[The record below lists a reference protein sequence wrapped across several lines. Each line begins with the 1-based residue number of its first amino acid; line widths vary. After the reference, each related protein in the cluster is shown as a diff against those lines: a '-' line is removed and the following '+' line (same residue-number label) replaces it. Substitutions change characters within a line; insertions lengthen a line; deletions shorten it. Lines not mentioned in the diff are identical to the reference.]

1 MGWGS
6 IIYLAAITGISPDL
20 YEAATIDG
28 AGRLRKI
35 WNVTLPCIRGTM
47 VTLLIM
53 NLGRVMGS
61 NFERLDSFG
70 NVQVK
75 EFQYQLAIYIYEK
88 GLAGGNFSRATAV
101 GLFQSLVGLILVLT
115 SDRVSKALGEDGLLY
130 GGMDNLTTV
139 PAEKKKSLFKGVNRV
154 RVSDFAI
161 AFVILLLSLT
171 CIIPFIH
178 IAAKSISSNS
188 AVLAKQVY
196 LWPKGLN
203 FDAYISIFR
212 DGQLTHAML
221 YTIWMTFL
229 FTVIGLAVTVLAAY
243 PLARRELKG
252 RAVIAF
258 IIMFTMYFSAG
269 LIPEYLLYKDL
280 KLLNTMWVLVL
291 PLSFSP
297 YNMLIMRSFIRS
309 TIPDSLYEAANLD
322 GADHFQILGRIV
334 LPLSKPI
341 LATLALFYAVGR
353 WNAYADAKYYITT
366 KALQPLQYLLSN
378 MVLNSGQDAF
388 SLSEAAAAESTPE
401 VLQAAVVMFAT
412 LPILVVYPFVQK
424 YFVQGTMIGAVK
436 G

>member
-1 MGWGS
+1 M
-6 IIYLAAITGISPDL
+6 
-20 YEAATIDG
+20 
-28 AGRLRKI
+28 
-35 WNVTLPCIRGTM
+35 
-47 VTLLIM
+47 
-53 NLGRVMGS
+53 
-61 NFERLDSFG
+61 
-70 NVQVK
+70 
-75 EFQYQLAIYIYEK
+75 
-88 GLAGGNFSRATAV
+88 
-101 GLFQSLVGLILVLT
+101 
-115 SDRVSKALGEDGLLY
+115 
-130 GGMDNLTTV
+130 TTV
-139 PAEKKKSLFKGVNRV
+139 PAENKKSLFKGVNRA
-154 RVSDFAI
+154 RVSDFVI
-161 AFVILLLSLT
+161 AFIILLLSLT
-171 CIIPFIH
+171 CIVPFLH
-178 IAAKSISSNS
+178 IAAKSISSNT
-188 AVLAKQVY
+188 AVLSKRVY
-196 LWPKGLN
+196 LLPKGLN

-212 DGQLTHAML
+212 DGQLTHSMV

-229 FTVIGLAVTVLAAY
+229 FTVIGLIVTVLAAY

-252 RAVIAF
+252 RSVIAF

-322 GADHFQILGRIV
+322 GADHFQILVRVV

-388 SLSEAAAAESTPE
+388 SLSEAAAVESTPE

>member
-1 MGWGS
+1 MS
-6 IIYLAAITGISPDL
+6 AI
-20 YEAATIDG
+20 
-28 AGRLRKI
+28 
-35 WNVTLPCIRGTM
+35 
-47 VTLLIM
+47 
-53 NLGRVMGS
+53 
-61 NFERLDSFG
+61 
-70 NVQVK
+70 
-75 EFQYQLAIYIYEK
+75 
-88 GLAGGNFSRATAV
+88 
-101 GLFQSLVGLILVLT
+101 
-115 SDRVSKALGEDGLLY
+115 
-130 GGMDNLTTV
+130 
-139 PAEKKKSLFKGVNRV
+139 PAEKKTSLFKGVNRV
-154 RVSDFAI
+154 RVSDFVI
-161 AFVILLLSLT
+161 AFIILLLSLT
-171 CIIPFIH
+171 CVIPFIH
-178 IAAKSISSNS
+178 IAAKSISSNT
-188 AVLAKQVY
+188 AVLSKQVL

-203 FDAYISIFR
+203 FEAYVSIFR
-212 DGQLTHAML
+212 DGQLTHSMI
-221 YTIWMTFL
+221 YTIWMTLL
-229 FTVIGLAVTVLAAY
+229 FTAIGMVITILAAY

-252 RAVIAF
+252 RTVIAF

-291 PLSFSP
+291 PLCFSP

-322 GADHFQILGRIV
+322 GADHFQILVRIV
-334 LPLSKPI
+334 IPLSKPI

-378 MVLNSGQDAF
+378 MVLNSGEDAV

-412 LPILVVYPFVQK
+412 IPIMLVYPFVQK

>member
-1 MGWGS
+1 MR
-6 IIYLAAITGISPDL
+6 P
-20 YEAATIDG
+20 
-28 AGRLRKI
+28 
-35 WNVTLPCIRGTM
+35 
-47 VTLLIM
+47 
-53 NLGRVMGS
+53 
-61 NFERLDSFG
+61 
-70 NVQVK
+70 
-75 EFQYQLAIYIYEK
+75 
-88 GLAGGNFSRATAV
+88 
-101 GLFQSLVGLILVLT
+101 
-115 SDRVSKALGEDGLLY
+115 
-130 GGMDNLTTV
+130 
-139 PAEKKKSLFKGVNRV
+139 
-154 RVSDFAI
+154 SDFVI
-161 AFVILLLSLT
+161 AFVILILSLT
-171 CIIPFIH
+171 CIVPFLH
-178 IAAKSISSNS
+178 IAAKSISSNT
-188 AVLAKQVY
+188 AVLSKRVY

-203 FDAYISIFR
+203 LEAYASIFR
-212 DGQLTHAML
+212 DGQLTHSMI

-229 FTVIGLAVTVLAAY
+229 FTVIGMVITILAAY

-258 IIMFTMYFSAG
+258 ILMFTMYFSAG

-280 KLLNTMWVLVL
+280 KLINTMWVLVL

-322 GADHFQILGRIV
+322 GANHFQILTRVV

-341 LATLALFYAVGR
+341 LATLSLFYAVGR

-378 MVLNSGQDAF
+378 MVLNSGQDAI
-388 SLSEAAAAESTPE
+388 SLSEAAAVESTPE

-412 LPILVVYPFVQK
+412 LPIMMVYPFVQK

>member
-1 MGWGS
+1 MS
-6 IIYLAAITGISPDL
+6 AI
-20 YEAATIDG
+20 
-28 AGRLRKI
+28 
-35 WNVTLPCIRGTM
+35 
-47 VTLLIM
+47 
-53 NLGRVMGS
+53 
-61 NFERLDSFG
+61 
-70 NVQVK
+70 
-75 EFQYQLAIYIYEK
+75 
-88 GLAGGNFSRATAV
+88 
-101 GLFQSLVGLILVLT
+101 
-115 SDRVSKALGEDGLLY
+115 
-130 GGMDNLTTV
+130 
-139 PAEKKKSLFKGVNRV
+139 PAEKKTSLFKGVNRV
-154 RVSDFAI
+154 RVSDFVI
-161 AFVILLLSLT
+161 AFIILLLSLT

-178 IAAKSISSNS
+178 IAAKSISSNT
-188 AVLAKQVY
+188 AVLSKQVL

-203 FDAYISIFR
+203 FEAYVSIFR
-212 DGQLTHAML
+212 DGQLTHSMI

-229 FTVIGLAVTVLAAY
+229 FTVIGMIITILAAY

-252 RAVIAF
+252 RTVIAF

-269 LIPEYLLYKDL
+269 LIPEYLLYKDY

-322 GADHFQILGRIV
+322 GADHFQILVRIV
-334 LPLSKPI
+334 IPLSKPI

-378 MVLNSGQDAF
+378 MVLNSGQDAV

-412 LPILVVYPFVQK
+412 LPIMMVYPFVQK

>member
-1 MGWGS
+1 MTS
-6 IIYLAAITGISPDL
+6 I
-20 YEAATIDG
+20 
-28 AGRLRKI
+28 
-35 WNVTLPCIRGTM
+35 
-47 VTLLIM
+47 
-53 NLGRVMGS
+53 
-61 NFERLDSFG
+61 
-70 NVQVK
+70 
-75 EFQYQLAIYIYEK
+75 
-88 GLAGGNFSRATAV
+88 
-101 GLFQSLVGLILVLT
+101 
-115 SDRVSKALGEDGLLY
+115 
-130 GGMDNLTTV
+130 
-139 PAEKKKSLFKGVNRV
+139 PAEKKPSLFRGVNRV
-154 RVSDFAI
+154 RASDFVI

-171 CIIPFIH
+171 CIIPFLH
-178 IAAKSISSNS
+178 IAAKSISSNTE
-188 AVLAKQVY
+188 VLAKNVY

-203 FDAYISIFR
+203 FEAYSSIFR
-212 DGQLTHAML
+212 DGQLTHSML

-229 FTVIGLAVTVLAAY
+229 FTLIGMIVTTLAAY

-269 LIPEYLLYKDL
+269 LIPEYLLYKSL
-280 KLLNTMWVLVL
+280 RLINTMWVLVL
-291 PLSFSP
+291 PLAFSP

-322 GADHFQILGRIV
+322 GANHFQILLRVV

-341 LATLALFYAVGR
+341 IATLSLFYAVGR

-388 SLSEAAAAESTPE
+388 SLSEASATEATPE
-401 VLQAAVVMFAT
+401 VLQSAVVMFAT
-412 LPILVVYPFVQK
+412 IPIILVYPFVQK